1 MDEKE
6 SGTNKIR
13 APSMGKGTTANSF
26 MNKFMTSFQ
35 QPAKQEAEVEED
47 IDDFQQSRDS
57 TRRNPLFSSTESGFD
72 RSGGF
77 DFSVDSNAIE
87 EYEYVERA
95 KKFAKK
101 F

>member
-1 MDEKE
+1 M
-6 SGTNKIR
+6 S
-13 APSMGKGTTANSF
+13 KGSNSL
-26 MNKFMTSFQ
+26 MSKFMSSFQ
-35 QPAKQEAEVEED
+35 QANKQEPEVEEELD
-47 IDDFQQSRDS
+47 EFQQSRDS
-57 TRRNPLFSSTESGFD
+57 TRRNPLFSSTESGFE
-72 RSGGF
+72 RSGF